1 MIRSL
6 YLIKLNKSQ
15 WRYVMNK
22 TQKLDQ
28 FTNVESA
35 DTGKYETLSLNLVND
50 NNFYLV
56 KDVQKTVFKSTFF
69 NVWYDDKESL
79 DNFLKARLEEFKRY
93 NEMKK
98 KGLFKVLTQKEQKC
112 LFSYDYSKLKNEK
125 ELLVTTEITTYV
137 YSLYNEYNECLG
149 SFYDVYDLKSYLFEH
164 FYVNVLVK

>member
-1 MIRSL
+1 
-6 YLIKLNKSQ
+6 
-15 WRYVMNK
+15 MNQ

-125 ELLVTTEITTYV
+125 DLLVTTAITTYV
-137 YSLYNEYNECLG
+137 YSLYNEYNECLD
-149 SFYDVYDLKSYLFEH
+149 SFYDLS
-164 FYVNVLVK
+164 